1 MSDSTLKRFGVSM
14 ESHLLEKF
22 DQFVKEKGY
31 ENRSEALRDL
41 IRDALIQSYWENE
54 DQIVAGSILLF
65 YNHHQRN
72 LLEEITS
79 VQHGMHEYVLATT
92 HFHLDHDNCLELIVV
107 KGKASILR
115 QFTYKLMSLKGVKYT
130 KFTVAPVEEF

>member
-22 DQFVKEKGY
+22 DQFVQEKGY

>member
-1 MSDSTLKRFGVSM
+1 M

-22 DQFVKEKGY
+22 DQFVQEKGY

-79 VQHGMHEYVLATT
+79 VQHEMHEYVLATT

>member
-1 MSDSTLKRFGVSM
+1 M

-22 DQFVKEKGY
+22 DQFVQEKGY